1 MLEKLGIRNN
11 TLLWFTSDNGPAR
24 KMPGDT
30 NGLRGHKQLLYEGG
44 VCVPGMIEWP
54 DVISS
59 NKVSWFPVISSDL
72 LPTVCA

>member
-1 MLEKLGIRNN
+1 M
-11 TLLWFTSDNGPAR
+11 
-24 KMPGDT
+24 
-30 NGLRGHKQLLYEGG
+30 LYEGG

-72 LPTVCA
+72 LPTVHDILGVKPSDDRPTDGISILSFLQGKMDH